1 MNESAGEPLGYLL
14 HQLAAILRPEVA
26 AELGPLGLGLPEF
39 VCLRILAASPGRS
52 NADLARETHV
62 SAQAM
67 NQLLSRLEAMG
78 AVARPASAPT
88 GRALPAE
95 LTDEGRTLHERAER
109 AVRIADQRVLDK
121 LLPTEQRHLK
131 TLLRKAA
138 LHDPAVQQ
146 FPPTACR

>member
-1 MNESAGEPLGYLL
+1 M
-14 HQLAAILRPEVA
+14 
-26 AELGPLGLGLPEF
+26 PEF

-67 NQLLSRLEAMG
+67 NQLLRRLEAMG
-78 AVARPASAPT
+78 AVARPASAPPT

-131 TLLRKAA
+131 KTLLRKAA